1 MKKRI
6 WSLALAATI
15 LFSLAGCNQAK
26 KETVASPS
34 AVEARSLVPSGLG
47 GYKIG
52 FWYTPPTDDL
62 SKGFRDVLDFC
73 AELTNCE
80 MVYYDMSDWSA
91 GAQSTAVE
99 SLVSLGCDAV
109 IMVTGTSPAL
119 FQYLNDS
126 KVYYTGMTR
135 SYTREVALVTDNSE
149 YSTGWLGDDGG
160 IGGANYQSGY
170 MLTELLAKQG
180 CKNIAYFDSSEGEA
194 MGDERSLGVEAAA
207 KDYGV
212 RIVANY
218 RGYDWATGFSDIL
231 ASFGSQLDGIV
242 FPGGAGDM
250 AIAAIQTA
258 GYLGKIKLAQG
269 NSAGEDTP
277 AYLEQGYLSVTS
289 LGGSTFMAQMYMQLF
304 NALSGAD
311 RLFEEGKGFYPMA
324 GGFLVT
330 NVKEWDDANTIMRS
344 IPGGVIPED
353 ILKLNSLCFP
363 GMTMKE
369 REDFMRYYAS
379 GDYWNVQALYAK
391 VQEYLKNAK
400 S

>member
-6 WSLALAATI
+6 WSLVLAAGM
-15 LFSLAGCNQAK
+15 LFSLAACSQVK
-26 KETVASPS
+26 KETAASPS

-62 SKGFRDVLDFC
+62 SKGVRDVLDFC

-160 IGGANYQSGY
+160 VGGANYQSGY

-180 CKNIAYFDSSEGEA
+180 CKSIAYFDSSEGEA
-194 MGDERSLGVEAAA
+194 MGDERSMGIEGAV
-207 KDYGV
+207 KDYGMKV
-212 RIVANY
+212 VANY

-242 FPGGAGDM
+242 FPGGSGDM

-258 GYLGKIKLAQG
+258 GYIGKIKLAQG

-277 AYLEQGYLSVTS
+277 DYLEKGYLSVTS

-324 GGFLVT
+324 SGFLVT
-330 NVKEWDDANTIMRS
+330 NVKEWDDANVIMRS
-344 IPGGVIPED
+344 IPGGVIPDD

-363 GMTMKE
+363 GMTVKE
-369 REDFMRYYAS
+369 REDFMRYYATS
-379 GDYWNVQALYAK
+379 DYWNVQALYAK
-391 VQEYLKNAK
+391 MQEYLKNAK

>member
-6 WSLALAATI
+6 LSLLLATTMLFLLVVCKNERTGTSGTNATVI
-15 LFSLAGCNQAK
+15 QGTK
-26 KETVASPS
+26 IPDD
-34 AVEARSLVPSGLG
+34 LG

-73 AELTNCE
+73 AEMTNCE

-119 FQYLNDS
+119 FQYLNDN

-135 SYTREVALVTDNSE
+135 SYTREVALVTDNSD
-149 YSTGWLGDDGG
+149 YSTGWLGDEGG
-160 IGGANYQSGY
+160 VGGANYQSGY
-170 MLTELLAKQG
+170 QLAEVLAKEG
-180 CKNIAYFDSSEGEA
+180 CNKIAYFDSSEGEA
-194 MGDERSLGVEAAA
+194 MGDERSMGVEAVAR
-207 KDYGV
+207 DYGMK
-212 RIVANY
+212 IVASY

-242 FPGGAGDM
+242 FPGGSGDM

-277 AYLEQGYLSVTS
+277 AYLESGYLSVTS

-311 RLFEEGKGFYPMA
+311 RLFEAGKGFYPMA
-324 GGFLVT
+324 GGFLIT
-330 NVKEWDDANTIMRS
+330 NVKEWNDANTIMQS

-353 ILKLNSLCFP
+353 ILKLNSLCTP
-363 GMTMKE
+363 DMTVKE
-369 REDFMRYYAS
+369 REDFMKYYCTS
-379 GDYWNVQALYAK
+379 DYWNVDSLYAK
-391 VQEYLKNAK
+391 VQEYLKN
-400 S
+400 SES